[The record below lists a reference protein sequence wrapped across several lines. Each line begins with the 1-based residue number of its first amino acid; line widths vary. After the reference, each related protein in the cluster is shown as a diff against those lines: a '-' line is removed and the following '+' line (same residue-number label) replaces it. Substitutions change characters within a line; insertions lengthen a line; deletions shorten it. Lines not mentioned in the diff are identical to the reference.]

1 VPIVESKSP
10 ASSQEKIT
18 TGLTEP
24 KSVFTPEQIDRQKL
38 NNYRAAQGWDKLPDL
53 LPDGTEEY
61 GGKPTDGEVDLIAA
75 ESARK
80 NNDRRAQAA
89 RRLAEFSPDDI
100 LPDFSAADATA
111 AAIEIERGV
120 GTLSEALGQM
130 SKANDLWET
139 GEQSKREAA
148 AIFPNVMSGDV
159 IEKVRAKIKEEV
171 KEAGKIQRGNAER
184 EFKKRFS
191 SADEKL
197 DATYRKWKAALE
209 VAPEPAALLNVLS
222 YKHSLAARIQ
232 AAALV
237 EHATYSDLKTLGNL
251 AVATKD
257 YGLAAAL
264 QTKLQSMKKSE
275 RPFDA
280 SELSEKLCGDLH
292 FTISVAHRRAEI
304 ALKRLGFA
312 KVSLSGQAISPQ
324 ARIALGI
331 EESELTK
338 DIERANEIAQA
349 GGL

>member
-1 VPIVESKSP
+1 LK
-10 ASSQEKIT
+10 
-18 TGLTEP
+18 EP
-24 KSVFTPEQIDRQKL
+24 KPVFTKDQVDRQNL
-38 NNYRAAQGWDKLPDL
+38 NNYRAAQGFDALPEL
-53 LPDGTEEY
+53 NADGTEVD
-61 GGKPTDGEVDLIAA
+61 GGKPSDGEIDAIS
-75 ESARK
+75 SATAK
-80 NNDRRAQAA
+80 AHNDKRAQAA
-89 RRLAEFSPDDI
+89 RKLAEFSPDDI
-100 LPDFSAADATA
+100 LPDFSAADATQ
-111 AAIEIERGV
+111 AAIEIESGV
-120 GTLSEALGQM
+120 ATLSEALGQM
-130 SKANDLWET
+130 SKANDLWESA
-139 GEQSKREAA
+139 EQSKREAA
-148 AIFPNVMSGDV
+148 AIFPNMMSGDV
-159 IEKVRAKIKEEV
+159 IERVRAKIKEEV

-222 YKHSLAARIQ
+222 YKHNLAARIQ

-264 QTKLQSMKKSE
+264 QTKLQGMKRAD
-275 RPFDA
+275 RPFDP

-312 KVSLSGQAISPQ
+312 KVSLSGQTISPQ

-338 DIERANEIAQA
+338 DIERVNEIVQ